1 MPTSPQTHHGAQLRA
16 ARNPLTMPTQTTQI
30 GPRTLEGLEAFRQEI
45 DALGAEH
52 RRTLG
57 EREAR
62 YIRSILLT
70 VRVTESL
77 GRALLLFGWFPPTWL
92 LGAFLLGISKVI
104 DNMELGHNV
113 MHGQFNFMNDPRF
126 HGDTFD
132 WDNTCPKEEWR
143 HSHNFTHHTYTNVI
157 GKDRDFGYGML
168 RLSTDLRW
176 SWLHPFQLLLTAL
189 LAGFFQ
195 WFVAIHDMQMDK
207 VVIGRKKWSEVRP
220 QWLLVRA
227 KMWRIVR
234 RDYVVWP
241 LVGAAVGACFGHAEE
256 SALAVLAGNAVGNL
270 IRNIWAWA
278 IIFCGHFTEEIY
290 TFSRESIEGE
300 TKGQWYLRQILGS
313 SNISGGSLLHLM
325 SGNLSHQIE
334 HHLFP
339 DIPANRYIEMAPKV
353 RAICAK
359 HGVPYHTGSFARQLW
374 TVFKRIAR
382 YSLPGGSQK
391 AVHIAVDAIL
401 PEQA

>member
-1 MPTSPQTHHGAQLRA
+1 MSTRIH
-16 ARNPLTMPTQTTQI
+16 I
-30 GPRTLEGLEAFRQEI
+30 GPRTAEELKAFEREL
-45 DALGAEH
+45 DAIGEDT

-57 EREAR
+57 EKDAN
-62 YIRSILLT
+62 YIRRIQRI
-70 VRVTESL
+70 VRVTEVL
-77 GRALLLFGWFPPTWL
+77 GRALLMFGWFPPTWI
-92 LGAFLLGISKVI
+92 LGASLVGISKII

-113 MHGQFNFMNDPRF
+113 MHGQFNFMNDPQF

-143 HSHNFTHHTYTNVI
+143 HSHNYVHHTFTNVI

-176 SWLHPFQLLLTAL
+176 SWLHPFQLLLTML
-189 LAGFFQ
+189 LAAYFQ

-227 KMWRIVR
+227 KMWKIVK

-241 LVGAAVGACFGHAEE
+241 LVAALVGLPFGA
-256 SALAVLAGNAVGNL
+256 SLDMALAVLAGNAVGNL
-270 IRNIWAWA
+270 IRNVWAWA

-290 TFSRESIEGE
+290 TFSRESVEGE

-313 SNISGGSLLHLM
+313 SNISGSKLLHLM
-325 SGNLSHQIE
+325 SGNLSHQVE

-339 DIPANRYIEMAPKV
+339 DIPANRYSEMAPKV
-353 RAICAK
+353 QAVCRK
-359 HGVPYHTGSFARQLW
+359 YEVPYNTGAFIPQLW

-382 YSLPGGSQK
+382 YSLPGGTQK
-391 AVHIAVDAIL
+391 AVHLQVE
-401 PEQA
+401 PVMQRQV

>member
-1 MPTSPQTHHGAQLRA
+1 MSTRIH
-16 ARNPLTMPTQTTQI
+16 I
-30 GPRTLEGLEAFRQEI
+30 GPRTAEELKAFEREL
-45 DALGAEH
+45 DAIGEDT

-57 EREAR
+57 EKDAN
-62 YIRSILLT
+62 YIRRIQRI
-70 VRVTESL
+70 VRVTEVL
-77 GRALLLFGWFPPTWL
+77 GRALLMFGWFPPTWI
-92 LGAFLLGISKVI
+92 LGASLVGISKII

-113 MHGQFNFMNDPRF
+113 MHGQFNFMNDPQF

-143 HSHNFTHHTYTNVI
+143 HSHNYVHHTWTNVI

-176 SWLHPFQLLLTAL
+176 SWLHPFQLLLTML
-189 LAGFFQ
+189 LAAYFQ

-227 KMWRIVR
+227 KMWKIVK

-241 LVGAAVGACFGHAEE
+241 LVAALVGLPFGNSADL
-256 SALAVLAGNAVGNL
+256 ALAVLVGNAVGNL
-270 IRNIWAWA
+270 IRNVWAWA

-290 TFSRESIEGE
+290 TFSRESVEGE

-313 SNISGGSLLHLM
+313 SNISGSKLLHLM
-325 SGNLSHQIE
+325 SGNLSHQVE

-353 RAICAK
+353 QAVCRK
-359 HGVPYHTGSFARQLW
+359 YKVPYNTGAFIPQLW

-382 YSLPGGSQK
+382 YSLPGGTQK
-391 AVHIAVDAIL
+391 AVHLQVE
-401 PEQA
+401 PVMQRQA